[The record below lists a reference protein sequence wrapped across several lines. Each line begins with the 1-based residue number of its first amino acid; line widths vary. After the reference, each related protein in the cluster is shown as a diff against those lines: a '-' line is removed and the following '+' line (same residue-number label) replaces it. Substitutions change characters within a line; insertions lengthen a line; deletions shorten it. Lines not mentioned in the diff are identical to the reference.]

1 MDWFGD
7 MDSSF
12 SFLKK
17 KKKKKKNM
25 ENIFDS
31 RFEGIQLEWIWG
43 YNSSD

>member
-12 SFLKK
+12 SFFKK
-17 KKKKKKNM
+17 KM

-31 RFEGIQLEWIWG
+31 KFEVF
-43 YNSSD
+43 S